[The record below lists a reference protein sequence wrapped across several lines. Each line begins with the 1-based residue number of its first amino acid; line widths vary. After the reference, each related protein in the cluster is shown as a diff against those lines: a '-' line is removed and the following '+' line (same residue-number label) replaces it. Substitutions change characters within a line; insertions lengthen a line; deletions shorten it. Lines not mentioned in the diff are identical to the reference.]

1 MCIQLRCRRLQLR
14 FCVWLDQNFHQQK
27 GSLFTALIVVCWCWW
42 KLAFMEKRIKNN
54 TCLFSLNR
62 PYFWTIMSVF
72 LYYFIT
78 YYLCIDANK
87 HTTNTAKEWI
97 DLRGKEEAN
106 VNEQT
111 GFSIS
116 KLDCISIRRS
126 QFIKKYSIEL
136 IIYINFDFWGKYW
149 S

>member
-1 MCIQLRCRRLQLR
+1 
-14 FCVWLDQNFHQQK
+14 
-27 GSLFTALIVVCWCWW
+27 
-42 KLAFMEKRIKNN
+42 
-54 TCLFSLNR
+54 
-62 PYFWTIMSVF
+62 MSVF

-116 KLDCISIRRS
+116 KLDCISIRHS
-126 QFIKKYSIEL
+126 QFIKKYSIEF
-136 IIYINFDFWGKYW
+136 IIYIYFDFWGLYW